1 MATKSIGSIPYGLA
15 KRPSVPGDKESRKLI
30 YGTVQQRDT
39 IDLHLLASH
48 IREHGS
54 SFSVGTLVGVLNDMV
69 ECTQE
74 LLKQGYSVHYNGLMR
89 LYVTGNSAGVENA
102 EDFNPSVHFERL
114 NLRGDVDEDVQAYL
128 NDSPVFEYVMTRQ
141 EQAIAKKAAKA
152 ALVLE
157 DTDTE
162 QSETTEPGNGG
173 STDGGENG
181 SSGSNSE
188 TPETPE
194 TPGTNTGGDTGGDAG
209 GGGDN
214 GGGGGNPGSDMD

>member
-194 TPGTNTGGDTGGDAG
+194 TPGTNTGGDTGG
-209 GGGDN
+209 GDN
-214 GGGGGNPGSDMD
+214 GGGGGGNPGSDMD

>member
-181 SSGSNSE
+181 SSGSNSG
-188 TPETPE
+188 TSE
-194 TPGTNTGGDTGGDAG
+194 TPGTNTGGDTGGDTG